1 MGTYATLADVQARYD
16 KTIPA
21 DLEPFVQ
28 AHLDDA
34 NLLLD
39 SLVPSLAARAGVAGG
54 LARMVVVR
62 AVLRV
67 LRNPDGFKGE
77 HAGEYGYY
85 FDANGASGQV
95 AFPPEDLALLEAS
108 GSRSRVRSVGLADD
122 ALCYP
127 TRYPYHRW
135 QGVTTNAWGDIETNQ
150 AQQAEPE
157 FPLEPVEPT

>member
-1 MGTYATLADVQARYD
+1 MAAYATLADVQARYD
-16 KTIPA
+16 KTIPVS
-21 DLEPFVQ
+21 LEPFVQ

-39 SLVPSLAARAGVAGG
+39 SLVPTLASRAGTGNVAG

-85 FDANGASGQV
+85 YDQNGSAGRVS
-95 AFPPEDLALLEAS
+95 FPPEDLALLAET
-108 GSRSRVRSVGLADD
+108 GQRSRVRSVGLSDD
-122 ALCYP
+122 ALCEP
-127 TRYPYHRW
+127 TRRW
-135 QGVTTNAWGDIETNQ
+135 WPVRQGVTTNVWGDIVYNP
-150 AQQAEPE
+150 AQQADPW
-157 FPLEPVEPT
+157 P

>member
-1 MGTYATLADVQARYD
+1 MGTYATLVDVKARYD

-39 SLVPSLAARAGVAGG
+39 SLVPSLSARAGTVGG

-108 GSRSRVRSVGLADD
+108 GSRGRVRSVGLDDD
-122 ALCYP
+122 ALSEP
-127 TRYPYHRW
+127 TRSPSPWSTR
-135 QGVTTNAWGDIETNQ
+135 QDVVSDDWGDITYNY
-150 AQQAEPE
+150 AQQAEAG
-157 FPLEPVEPT
+157 